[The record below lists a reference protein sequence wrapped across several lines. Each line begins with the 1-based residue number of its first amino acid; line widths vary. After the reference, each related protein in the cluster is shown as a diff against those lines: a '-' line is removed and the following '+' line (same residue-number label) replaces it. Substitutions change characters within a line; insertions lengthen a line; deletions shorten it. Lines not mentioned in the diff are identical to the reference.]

1 MVSQKYP
8 VEVAKPQWKTKMTHQ
23 NYYPLT
29 SKLGEKGIEA
39 VPELIRILINNVT
52 QAERSKYLQADQ
64 YERTEERK
72 GHSNG
77 YKPNTVRTRIGE
89 ITFAVPQVQE
99 GCFYLSA
106 LKKWLKSEQ
115 HWLPH

>member
-1 MVSQKYP
+1 MIYK
-8 VEVAKPQWKTKMTHQ
+8 
-23 NYYPLT
+23 NDYPLT
-29 SKLGEKGIEA
+29 SELGEKGIEA

-77 YKPNTVRTRIGE
+77 YKPKTVRTRIGE
-89 ITFAVPQVQE
+89 ITFAVPTVQE
-99 GCFYLSA
+99 VVFTLV
-106 LKKWLKSEQ
+106 
-115 HWLPH
+115 H

>member
-52 QAERSKYLQADQ
+52 QAESSKYLQAEQ
-64 YERTEERK
+64 YELTEDRK
-72 GHSNG
+72 GHANG
-77 YKPNTVRTRIGE
+77 YKPKTIRTRIGE
-89 ITFAVPQVQE
+89 ITFAVPTVQE
-99 GCFYLSA
+99 VVFTLV
-106 LKKWLKSEQ
+106 
-115 HWLPH
+115 H